1 MDEYQSQDHLALPL
15 SNQKTGL
22 SQVPKPSSLYEIKEN
37 LKEISP
43 GGNNSIY

>member
-1 MDEYQSQDHLALPL
+1 MEKYQSQAYLALPL
-15 SNQKTGL
+15 VNQKTGL

-43 GGNNSIY
+43 GGNKSIY